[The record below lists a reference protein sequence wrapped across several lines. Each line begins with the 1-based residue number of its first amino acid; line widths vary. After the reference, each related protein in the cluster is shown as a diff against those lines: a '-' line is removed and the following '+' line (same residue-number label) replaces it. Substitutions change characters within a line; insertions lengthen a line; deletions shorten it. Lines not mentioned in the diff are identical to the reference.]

1 MWFVCTMCT
10 DCLVLVNEFEY
21 TWINSHVCN
30 HDHLL
35 PYLILLQHSV
45 TAVIKDRLVV
55 CDAKKKMK
63 SWQSPGIEPRTSGLS
78 WQCWPLSYSLCST
91 WKSPPDMWIVRI
103 HHILHLHSQSWMCL
117 DQWNIYSKA
126 VPHNGMCTCSS
137 NKLTAVG
144 LPSPKMQCFLLPHPR

>member
-1 MWFVCTMCT
+1 MMCT

-45 TAVIKDRLVV
+45 TAVNKDRLVV
-55 CDAKKKMK
+55 CDTKKKKMK

-78 WQCWPLSYSLCST
+78 WQC
-91 WKSPPDMWIVRI
+91 
-103 HHILHLHSQSWMCL
+103 
-117 DQWNIYSKA
+117 
-126 VPHNGMCTCSS
+126 
-137 NKLTAVG
+137 
-144 LPSPKMQCFLLPHPR
+144 